1 MRCLKCGKEC
11 GDENFCSH
19 CGAPLVKNET
29 MQKQKND
36 NSNYTKEPVYI
47 PYENVTSQSNTNYNY
62 MASGQQPKKSKSNI
76 GIYALILG
84 IAGLIFSCVSSFGI
98 LLDIAGIVVGI
109 VGIVQKNKK
118 GCATAGI
125 ICGIIGLFIFM
136 ITISGDSADTNS
148 EAIENTQPIVST
160 ESAPSTEKPAD
171 SQREEKKKAADSQK
185 KEKKK
190 KAADSQ
196 KGKEKKKTAEKKET
210 ENSEEKFKKSC
221 QKFDYKKIARNPD
234 EYMGQNF
241 KVTVQIYS
249 VSEGSLFTEA
259 YMKAYTDDGSGTYF
273 DNMIYLFDE
282 QDKDSK
288 SYVNI
293 LEDDVVTIYGTFEGM
308 EDSTN
313 FLNGE
318 KSKDIALHIKYAKL
332 IKE

>member
-29 MQKQKND
+29 MQEQKTD
-36 NSNYTKEPVYI
+36 SSSPADGSDYI
-47 PYENVTSQSNTNYNY
+47 PYEENVTTQSNYNY
-62 MASGQQPKKSKSNI
+62 MGSSQQHPEKSKSKI
-76 GIYALILG
+76 GVYALLLG

-109 VGIVQKNKK
+109 VGIIQKNKK

-136 ITISGDSADTNS
+136 ITISGDPADTNS

-171 SQREEKKKAADSQK
+171 SQ
-185 KEKKK
+185 
-190 KAADSQ
+190 
-196 KGKEKKKTAEKKET
+196 KGKEKKKTAENKET

-259 YMKAYTDDGSGTYF
+259 YLKAYTDDGSGTYF

-293 LEDDVVTIYGTFEGM
+293 LEDDVVTVYGTFEGM

-332 IKE
+332 VKE

>member
-29 MQKQKND
+29 MQEQKTD
-36 NSNYTKEPVYI
+36 SSSPADGSDYI
-47 PYENVTSQSNTNYNY
+47 PYEENVTTQSNYNY
-62 MASGQQPKKSKSNI
+62 MGSSQQHPENSKSKI
-76 GIYALILG
+76 GIYALLLG

-185 KEKKK
+185 
-190 KAADSQ
+190 
-196 KGKEKKKTAEKKET
+196 GKEKKKTAEKKET

-249 VSEGSLFTEA
+249 VSEGGLFTEA

-293 LEDDVVTIYGTFEGM
+293 LEDDVVTVYGTFEGM

-332 IKE
+332 VKE

>member
-19 CGAPLVKNET
+19 CGTPLIKNET
-29 MQKQKND
+29 SQEQKFD
-36 NSNYTKEPVYI
+36 NSSFSKESDYD
-47 PYENVTSQSNTNYNY
+47 PYENSTAQSNANYNY
-62 MASGQQPKKSKSNI
+62 TDSSQQYPEKSKSNI
-76 GIYALILG
+76 GIYALLLG
-84 IAGLIFSCVSSFGI
+84 IAGIIFSCVSSLGI

-185 KEKKK
+185 EEK
-190 KAADSQ
+190 
-196 KGKEKKKTAEKKET
+196 KKKTAEKKET
-210 ENSEEKFKKSC
+210 ENPEEKFKKSC

-249 VSEGSLFTEA
+249 VSEGSLITEA

-293 LEDDVVTIYGTFEGM
+293 LEDDVVTVYGTFEGM

-332 IKE
+332 VKE

>member
-19 CGAPLVKNET
+19 CGTPLIKNET
-29 MQKQKND
+29 SQEQKFD
-36 NSNYTKEPVYI
+36 TSSFSKESDYD
-47 PYENVTSQSNTNYNY
+47 PYENATAQSNANYNY
-62 MASGQQPKKSKSNI
+62 TDSSQQYSENSKSNM
-76 GIYALILG
+76 GIYALLLG

-109 VGIVQKNKK
+109 VGIVQKRKK
-118 GCATAGI
+118 GCAIAGI
-125 ICGIIGLFIFM
+125 ICGIIGLSLLM
-136 ITISGDSADTNS
+136 ITISDGSADTDS
-148 EAIENTQPIVST
+148 ESVENTQQIVST
-160 ESAPSTEKPAD
+160 ESTPSTEKSND
-171 SQREEKKKAADSQK
+171 SQKKKVKKETSEKKKAEDP
-185 KEKKK
+185 EK
-190 KAADSQ
+190 
-196 KGKEKKKTAEKKET
+196 
-210 ENSEEKFKKSC
+210 KFKKSC
-221 QKFDYKKIARNPD
+221 QKFNYKKIARNPD
-234 EYMGQNF
+234 EYIGQNF

-249 VSEGSLFTEA
+249 VSEGGLFTEA

-293 LEDDVVTIYGTFEGM
+293 LEDDVVTVYGTFEGM

-332 IKE
+332 VKE

>member
-11 GDENFCSH
+11 GNENFCSH

-29 MQKQKND
+29 MQEQKND
-36 NSNYTKEPVYI
+36 NSNSTKEPVYN

-98 LLDIAGIVVGI
+98 LLDVAGIAVGI

-185 KEKKK
+185 
-190 KAADSQ
+190 
-196 KGKEKKKTAEKKET
+196 GKEKKKTAEKKET

-221 QKFDYKKIARNPD
+221 QKFDYKKIAR
-234 EYMGQNF
+234 
-241 KVTVQIYS
+241 
-249 VSEGSLFTEA
+249 
-259 YMKAYTDDGSGTYF
+259 
-273 DNMIYLFDE
+273 
-282 QDKDSK
+282 
-288 SYVNI
+288 
-293 LEDDVVTIYGTFEGM
+293 
-308 EDSTN
+308 
-313 FLNGE
+313 
-318 KSKDIALHIKYAKL
+318 KL
-332 IKE
+332 IYRSIHESLY

>member
-29 MQKQKND
+29 MQEQKTD
-36 NSNYTKEPVYI
+36 SSSPADGSDYI
-47 PYENVTSQSNTNYNY
+47 PYEENVTTQSNYNY
-62 MASGQQPKKSKSNI
+62 MGSSQQHPEKSKSKI
-76 GIYALILG
+76 GIYALLLG

-171 SQREEKKKAADSQK
+171 SQKEGKKKAADSQK
-185 KEKKK
+185 EEKKEKT
-190 KAADSQ
+190 ADSQ
-196 KGKEKKKTAEKKET
+196 KGKEKKKPAEKKEA

-259 YMKAYTDDGSGTYF
+259 YMKVYTDDGSGTYF

-293 LEDDVVTIYGTFEGM
+293 LEDDVVTVYGTFEGM

-332 IKE
+332 VKE

>member
-11 GDENFCSH
+11 GNENFCSN
-19 CGAPLVKNET
+19 CGAPLVKNEISQE
-29 MQKQKND
+29 QKFD
-36 NSNYTKEPVYI
+36 NSSFSQESDYD
-47 PYENVTSQSNTNYNY
+47 PYENATAQSNANYNY
-62 MASGQQPKKSKSNI
+62 TDSSQQRPGKSKSKI
-76 GIYALILG
+76 GIYALMLG

-109 VGIVQKNKK
+109 VGIVQKRKK
-118 GCATAGI
+118 GCAIAGI
-125 ICGIIGLFIFM
+125 ICGIIGLFLFM

-148 EAIENTQPIVST
+148 EAVENTQPIVST
-160 ESAPSTEKPAD
+160 EAPSTEKPAD

-185 KEKKK
+185 EEKK
-190 KAADSQ
+190 
-196 KGKEKKKTAEKKET
+196 EKTAEKKET

-293 LEDDVVTIYGTFEGM
+293 LEDDVVTVYGTFEGM

-332 IKE
+332 VKE

>member
-11 GDENFCSH
+11 GNENFCSH
-19 CGAPLVKNET
+19 CGAPLVKNDT
-29 MQKQKND
+29 MKEQKSDSSNFSKESDYDPYKNTIAK
-36 NSNYTKEPVYI
+36 SNA
-47 PYENVTSQSNTNYNY
+47 NYNY
-62 MASGQQPKKSKSNI
+62 TDSSQQYSEKSKSNI
-76 GIYALILG
+76 GIYALLLG

-148 EAIENTQPIVST
+148 EAIENTQQIVST
-160 ESAPSTEKPAD
+160 ESTPSTEK
-171 SQREEKKKAADSQK
+171 SNDSQK
-185 KEKKK
+185 KK
-190 KAADSQ
+190 
-196 KGKEKKKTAEKKET
+196 EKKET
-210 ENSEEKFKKSC
+210 PEKTKAEDPEKEFKKSC
-221 QKFDYKKIARNPD
+221 QKFNYKKIARNPD
-234 EYMGQNF
+234 KYMGQNF

-249 VSEGSLFTEA
+249 VSEGGLFTEA
-259 YMKAYTDDGSGTYF
+259 YMKAYTDDGSNTYF

-293 LEDDVVTIYGTFEGM
+293 LEDDVVTVYGTFEGM

-332 IKE
+332 VKE